1 MTSKKSKKQ
10 ELEEE
15 RQYLDSLGDYLKYS
29 LGLSVEHACSFCNEY
44 LGETKKG
51 LIKHLEA
58 HIRKEQIYRDSHQER
73 INKMIK
79 LQNKLRLHYA
89 KTEKKDMWGA
99 ITED

>member
-44 LGETKKG
+44 LGENEKRIDKALRSSHKKRTD
-51 LIKHLEA
+51 L
-58 HIRKEQIYRDSHQER
+58 
-73 INKMIK
+73 
-79 LQNKLRLHYA
+79 
-89 KTEKKDMWGA
+89 
-99 ITED
+99 